1 MMIIKC
7 DNVTDNIVDKIKLQ
21 YMCSN
26 AQIYKTLLPIK
37 RRYII
42 KPIFNSPNEL
52 EQKLNDYFQ
61 ETSNEELTLSGLVL
75 ALGTNKQTL
84 ANYQKKPEYVDLIN
98 HAKLRIENSYELSL
112 RKNGR
117 SADIF
122 ALKNF
127 GWSDKKVVHY
137 SEDNTTDKLD
147 FLIRQLSG
155 GENEE

>member
-1 MMIIKC
+1 M
-7 DNVTDNIVDKIKLQ
+7 
-21 YMCSN
+21 
-26 AQIYKTLLPIK
+26 
-37 RRYII
+37 
-42 KPIFNSPNEL
+42 
-52 EQKLNDYFQ
+52 
-61 ETSNEELTLSGLVL
+61 